1 MLIKKTLILLLILTL
16 FACTKPE
23 QATPLYSEIDSL
35 VWVEY
40 YKQKAAGAMDT
51 VYFISID
58 NTNFII
64 KEYPDRVSVILKN

>member
-1 MLIKKTLILLLILTL
+1 MKKILTILLTLTL
-16 FACTKPE
+16 FACTKPD
-23 QATPLYSEIDSL
+23 QATPLYSEVDSL

-51 VYFISID
+51 VYYINID
-58 NTNFII
+58 QTEFII